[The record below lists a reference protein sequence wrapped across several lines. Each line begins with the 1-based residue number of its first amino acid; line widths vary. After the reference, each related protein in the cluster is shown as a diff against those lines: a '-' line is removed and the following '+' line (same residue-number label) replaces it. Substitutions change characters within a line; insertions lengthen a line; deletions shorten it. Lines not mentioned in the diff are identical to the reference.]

1 MARKDFIL
9 GDNFTKKMKNNSFV
23 QSFRRIV
30 EDISA
35 GSRIIQS
42 LVPCLSDCKEP
53 TSQTY
58 ATKLQ
63 QGEIHTNYIILL
75 LIMVKLIIYNDNKN
89 NLINYNYKNYNN
101 YNIENNDNINDNRNE
116 NIENNGK
123 NNNNNEN
130 DDDN

>member
-9 GDNFTKKMKNNSFV
+9 GDNFTKQMKNNSFV

-42 LVPCLSDCKEP
+42 LVPCLSDSKEP
-53 TSQTY
+53 TSQTF

-63 QGEIHTNYIILL
+63 QG
-75 LIMVKLIIYNDNKN
+75 
-89 NLINYNYKNYNN
+89 
-101 YNIENNDNINDNRNE
+101 
-116 NIENNGK
+116 
-123 NNNNNEN
+123 
-130 DDDN
+130 